1 MLFDNEKED
10 SRRRSGDEF
19 LRRMRCEEFLSRQS
33 IKGDIP
39 TFGRSDIPR
48 RDERPRTSCN
58 GDDSNERGTSFTHET
73 QRSGCDM
80 PSLAMVYSPI
90 QPWKEVL
97 SPEDG
102 LAQGTIFVDLI
113 KPFEAG
119 ERGKGC
125 SMEGG
130 CRK

>member
-1 MLFDNEKED
+1 MYFENEKHYA
-10 SRRRSGDEF
+10 RQRSNAEF
-19 LRRMRCEEFLSRQS
+19 LRRMRSDDFVGFSEKR
-33 IKGDIP
+33 DVP
-39 TFGRSDIPR
+39 TLARTDLPGKN
-48 RDERPRTSCN
+48 ERPRVSC
-58 GDDSNERGTSFTHET
+58 DGTPQANSPTPTCHN
-73 QRSGCDM
+73 M

-102 LAQGTIFVDLI
+102 LAHGTIFVDLI

-125 SMEGG
+125 TMEGG

>member
-80 PSLAMVYSPI
+80 PSLAMVYSPY
-90 QPWKEVL
+90 QSWQSLL
-97 SPEDG
+97 SPKDG
-102 LAQGTIFVDLI
+102 LAHGSIFAELI

-119 ERGKGC
+119 NRSRGT
-125 SMEGG
+125 EGG
-130 CRK
+130 CCK